1 MTGIN
6 CSDCIRLARFYLILK
21 SHNETIMNYKINVT
35 NQKIT
40 RRCKYYCYNIQ
51 AQKWP
56 LTNEKYNL
64 FYTWSK
70 L

>member
-21 SHNETIMNYKINVT
+21 SHETITNYKINVK

-40 RRCKYYCYNIQ
+40 RGANIII
-51 AQKWP
+51 AITYKP
-56 LTNEKYNL
+56 RSGLLPMKNTNFSIL
-64 FYTWSK
+64 
-70 L
+70 